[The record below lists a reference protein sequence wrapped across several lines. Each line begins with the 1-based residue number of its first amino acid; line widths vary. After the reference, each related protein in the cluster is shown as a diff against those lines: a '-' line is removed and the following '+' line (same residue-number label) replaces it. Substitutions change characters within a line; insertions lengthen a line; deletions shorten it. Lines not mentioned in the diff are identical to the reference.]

1 MRVEVAVVVVAMLEQ
16 LLVLVVLEAVEMA
29 ETVEQQPEKMATLI
43 QAVVV
48 AGQDKLLE
56 RGREIPVAPA
66 APASS
71 SSNTR
76 SLLRLRLT

>member
-56 RGREIPVAPA
+56 RGREIPVAQA